1 MASRGGDTLHNPR
14 THALVILH
22 RLYSQL
28 LMWWNNRND
37 NAKEAQQRKEGIPAN
52 TLSHSILLYIA
63 QQSSHLCVRMLKL
76 L

>member
-28 LMWWNNRND
+28 LMWWNNR
-37 NAKEAQQRKEGIPAN
+37 KGQRKRSTATTKEGIPAN

-63 QQSSHLCVRMLKL
+63 QQSSHLCVRML
-76 L
+76 